1 MSKEFNYGN
10 ALLVGAGLVGAYLI
24 IKNYKGGSADDSAL
38 GGSAG
43 GSDLPLG
50 GGLEE
55 GLVGGSYTPQESNI
69 PIYNPVIGTI
79 EDPTIKAIIEQG
91 RKESITEP
99 SKILNNIDA
108 INFLGMDITPIKETE
123 NKTNLKLGSD
133 IPAYRDTVLGMGE
146 TVDLIALGIP
156 SLLPSYGTSLG
167 KGLMKGEIF
176 GFEKRA
182 IAEVPLAGKFVLN
195 TGKQT
200 IKSSELSA
208 IEDTS
213 KTLLKDI
220 GKRSL
225 KTGISVIPAL
235 GLSAGTIFDVYNRP
249 VLQTSGFKNKKG
261 NPNIGAYAVAGTANL
276 FGDVLGGAGAVAGAG
291 FGSVALS
298 VGGQVGGE
306 SLVYGIYQGSSNII
320 KNVSSKGSS
329 SGNTVKKVVSKISSA
344 VSKATAP
351 TTKVIKSVVTKPTV
365 TPKSTSSSS
374 TSNLLGIK
382 TVSNPLTNAI
392 NATKTSS
399 TVSSVASTNSK
410 QTALSKVVT
419 TVAKPLT
426 SVANKVTSIFKK
438 KK

>member
-69 PIYNPVIGTI
+69 PTYNPVIGTI

-123 NKTNLKLGSD
+123 NTTDLKLGSD

-167 KGLMKGEIF
+167 RSFMKGEIM

-182 IAEVPLAGKFVLN
+182 IEEVPLAGKFVLN

-200 IKSSELSA
+200 IKATELKASEKV
-208 IEDTS
+208 S

-225 KTGISVIPAL
+225 KVGVSVIPFI
-235 GLSAGTIFDVYNRP
+235 GLSAGTAFDVYNRP
-249 VLQTSGFKNKKG
+249 VLQSEGFKNKKG
-261 NPNIGAYAVAGTANL
+261 NPNIGAYALAGTANL
-276 FGDVLGGAGAVAGAG
+276 FGDVLGGAGAVAGAELEG
-291 FGSVALS
+291 GVIVNETPELKDREYFGYLHGTDEQCLKAIENCKDFAMKEIPEKEALAFFERLIPVNS
-298 VGGQVGGE
+298 ETQDINGMDKEVKQTKFVDYARVDIDGKIKQDLKMEKV
-306 SLVYGIYQGSSNII
+306 II
-320 KNVSSKGSS
+320 KE
-329 SGNTVKKVVSKISSA
+329 
-344 VSKATAP
+344 
-351 TTKVIKSVVTKPTV
+351 
-365 TPKSTSSSS
+365 
-374 TSNLLGIK
+374 
-382 TVSNPLTNAI
+382 
-392 NATKTSS
+392 
-399 TVSSVASTNSK
+399 
-410 QTALSKVVT
+410 
-419 TVAKPLT
+419 
-426 SVANKVTSIFKK
+426 
-438 KK
+438 